1 MERRRELRAALRD
14 GTVAEGGT
22 EQAIRFLAA
31 SEQFS
36 TRSCARCDGLLV
48 NDWCYDLENTG
59 EHIPTV
65 LRCVQCGHRIDPLI
79 LQHQLR
85 PSVAKDHMRR
95 VKPKLSV
102 SHGAAE

>member
-1 MERRRELRAALRD
+1 MERRRESRAALRD

-48 NDWCYDLENTG
+48 NDWCHGLDYTG
-59 EHIPTV
+59 ELIPTV
-65 LRCVQCGHRIDPLI
+65 LRCVQCGYRIDPLI
-79 LQHQLR
+79 LRNQLR
-85 PSVAKDHMRR
+85 PSNAREHMRR
-95 VKPKLSV
+95 VQPKLSV